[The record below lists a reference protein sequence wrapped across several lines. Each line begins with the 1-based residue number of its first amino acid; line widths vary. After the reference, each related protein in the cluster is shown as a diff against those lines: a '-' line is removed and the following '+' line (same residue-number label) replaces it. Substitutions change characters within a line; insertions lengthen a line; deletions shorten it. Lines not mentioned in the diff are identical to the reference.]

1 LSTQLACPDIE
12 QSEEEARVSESSSVE
27 RMWTVFVAAR
37 PDVAGPDATYEAWH
51 FCDNAAD
58 ADELAE
64 LVLSGRKRA
73 TAGALWSYEDEE
85 EPLPKAGDFAIVT
98 DWAGRARCVIRTSSV
113 EVVPFEAVTDDF
125 AATEGEGDGS
135 LAYWRKEHWE
145 AFSRGLAEI
154 GRVPDLGMPV
164 VCERFDVVFV
174 AEPVAAQG

>member
-1 LSTQLACPDIE
+1 MSAQRACLDIGHGKNG
-12 QSEEEARVSESSSVE
+12 AGVSESSSVE
-27 RMWTVFVAAR
+27 SLWAAFAAAR
-37 PDVAGPDATYEAWH
+37 PDIAGSGATYQAWH

-64 LVLSGRKRA
+64 LVCLGRKRA
-73 TAGALWSYEDEE
+73 TAGALWSYEDEK
-85 EPLPKAGDFAIVT
+85 EPLPKAGDLAIVT
-98 DWAGRARCVIRTSSV
+98 DWAGRARCVVRSSSV

-145 AFSRGLAEI
+145 AFSRGLAET
-154 GRVPDLGMPV
+154 GRVPDLRMPV

-174 AEPVAAQG
+174 ADPVVAQG